1 MKNRDMKETNGNS
14 KEALTSNPAKS
25 RGKHEDVVLTSS
37 TPVADGGRSFNV
49 IYLITALAGLV
60 IGFVATGGGGAV
72 VGLFVGLILGY
83 GIKDVACTLPL
94 GRLRS
99 WTFHCDREIPYDE
112 RIAKLQPQLLPL
124 GMTIEKNKDG
134 SPVITYKHMI
144 YDVRYESD
152 QTFSIWWRKSL
163 AGAFLTSNMDT
174 SRYRKACVAYG
185 IIGYFVQQATREEAK
200 A

>member
-1 MKNRDMKETNGNS
+1 MKDRDTKDTNRNGARAS
-14 KEALTSNPAKS
+14 GTAKS
-25 RGKHEDVVLTSS
+25 GGKHEDVILTSS
-37 TPVADGGRSFNV
+37 APVADGGRSFNV
-49 IYLITALAGLV
+49 IYLIAALAGIV
-60 IGFVATGGGGAV
+60 IGFVAAGGGGAI

-83 GIKDVACTLPL
+83 GIKDIACTLPL

-99 WTFHCDREIPYDE
+99 WTFHCDRKIPYDE
-112 RIAKLQPQLLPL
+112 LIAKLQPQLLPL

-134 SPVITYKHMI
+134 SPVISYKHMI

-152 QTFSIWWRKSL
+152 QTFSIWWRKSI
-163 AGAFLTSNMDT
+163 AGAFLTSNLDT

-185 IIGYFVQQATREEAK
+185 IIGYFVQQATREEAT